1 MDDYAG
7 RVLADRYR
15 LPLDASAEEGAGP
28 VAAGR
33 AFDTYS
39 GQEVSLQRIPLP
51 DIVEGELPGEGPAA
65 GTGDPSGDPLVR
77 RALDA
82 ARAAAQVPDHPRLN
96 QVFDVFAEG
105 DALWIVSEYV
115 PGRALG
121 SLLAERPLNPYRAA
135 EVAADVLTA
144 LRALHAGGWVHRNIT
159 EHTVLLAEDGRVVL
173 AGLAAGAAQEALC
186 GYDPVPPRSAV
197 EDGAGPEGPRPRGV
211 IDASPYGGGWGSGAM
226 TTGPGRPTAA
236 GSGGH
241 TGTGTGPGGGAPAP
255 RAGGAPGAVP
265 PAFVN
270 RPATPAAPAL
280 AAGSTDPRA
289 ARAGAIAAYR
299 AGARAA
305 ARAQAEGG
313 PGAARPAPGQPAEPT
328 GATAPEPEAPGR
340 ISDPYGVR
348 ERQSATSPHEQPPRL
363 PADPRN
369 PRNPQ
374 TSQNPQASQL
384 PPAPW
389 HGAAPRTGNAPGA
402 APGAIP
408 GPAPEAVPPLPLPP
422 EYRRGPAM
430 GPSAPVPQR
439 LTPQP
444 RPHQA
449 PDGLSSNDPGALA
462 PYASAQSAAP
472 VPDPPTV
479 SSPAWDSPVSGYGPG
494 NAVEAERARQV
505 RMVVVGPVT
514 ERWAPE
520 QAGPVRGTWQLAAPV
535 GPATD
540 LWALGVLLFRAVQ
553 GHGPYPEE
561 STAELVH
568 MVCAEAPAFAEE
580 CGPLRPVVESLLRQD
595 PTERPDFEE
604 LRGWLRSLVRSAP
617 EPDAGAHLVP
627 APAFDPAALPIKRRR
642 GELVRRKRRPK
653 KAAKKAA
660 REAVAPAEPARPK
673 PVPPVPRSHR
683 RAREAEAADETTP
696 LYGLAAAYS
705 PPEPPGSA
713 RTASRGARGRG
724 AGRTRQTRPP
734 ARDNRR
740 PRAPR
745 SLGRTLLVAVFVL
758 VAGTI
763 VYAMVFL
770 PKADESDQ
778 ARTGTELSHAPG
790 SLEKPAP
797 TSAPPA
803 SSPAA
808 SPEEK
813 PKDEA
818 PEKEKKP
825 SGPKLPAGFVLYKD
839 PAGFQLAVPQGW
851 TRHARNPQGQVR
863 WTQGSYELIVVPGR
877 DSVTEF
883 GNDLLRYQRES
894 EPETRPFRESSWV
907 TSTGM
912 REIEEGGR
920 KMAEGQFTWPG
931 DDGDTFARNMVMA
944 VNGKYHVLQVRGL
957 DANRDDV
964 SRYYEQALA
973 TYQVK

>member
-28 VAAGR
+28 AAAGR

-51 DIVEGELPGEGPAA
+51 DVVEGELPGQDPASGA
-65 GTGDPSGDPLVR
+65 GDPSGDPVVR

-115 PGRALG
+115 PGRTLG

-211 IDASPYGGGWGSGAM
+211 IDASPYGGGWGSGGPAA
-226 TTGPGRPTAA
+226 GPGAPATA
-236 GSGGH
+236 GPGGYP
-241 TGTGTGPGGGAPAP
+241 GTGTGPGGGAPAP
-255 RAGGAPGAVP
+255 RAGGAPGSVP

-270 RPATPAAPAL
+270 RPAPTPPAL
-280 AAGSTDPRA
+280 AAGSADPRA

-313 PGAARPAPGQPAEPT
+313 PGAAKPAPGQSAEPT
-328 GATAPEPEAPGR
+328 GAPEPEAPGR

-348 ERQSATSPHEQPPRL
+348 ERQSATPREQPPAH
-363 PADPRN
+363 PDD
-369 PRNPQ
+369 
-374 TSQNPQASQL
+374 PQAPVAPQDPQL
-384 PPAPW
+384 PPAAW
-389 HGAAPRTGNAPGA
+389 HGAAPRTGNT
-402 APGAIP
+402 P

-439 LTPQP
+439 LAPQP
-444 RPHQA
+444 PAPRFPVPRQDQA
-449 PDGLSSNDPGALA
+449 PGGPQAPEAPEPRHPYDEAHAPAPAAPDAPDAPAPSAPGWD
-462 PYASAQSAAP
+462 AP
-472 VPDPPTV
+472 VP
-479 SSPAWDSPVSGYGPG
+479 GYGPG
-494 NAVEAERARQV
+494 NAVAAERARQV

-514 ERWAPE
+514 ERWSPE

-653 KAAKKAA
+653 KAAKKATKQ
-660 REAVAPAEPARPK
+660 AVAPAEPARPR

-683 RAREAEAADETTP
+683 RAREAEPAEETTP

-705 PPEPPGSA
+705 PPEAPGSA
-713 RTASRGARGRG
+713 RTASRGSRGRG
-724 AGRTRQTRPP
+724 AARTRDTRT
-734 ARDNRR
+734 AGRDNRR

-758 VAGTI
+758 LAGTI

-770 PKADESDQ
+770 PKADENDQ
-778 ARTGTELSHAPG
+778 ARTGSELSHAPG

-797 TSAPPA
+797 TTAAPA

-808 SPEEK
+808 QPEDK
-813 PKDEA
+813 PKEDQ

-839 PAGFQLAVPQGW
+839 PAGFQLAVPKGW
-851 TRHARNPQGQVR
+851 THHARNPQGQVR
-863 WTQGSYELIVVPGR
+863 WTHGSDELIVVPGR

-920 KMAEGQFTWPG
+920 RMAEGQFTWPG
-931 DDGDTFARNMVMA
+931 NDGDVFARNMVMA
-944 VNGKYHVLQVRGL
+944 VNGKYHVLQFRGL

>member
-1 MDDYAG
+1 MITVGGVVDDYAG

-15 LPLDASAEEGAGP
+15 LPLDASAEDGADP
-28 VAAGR
+28 AAAGR

-39 GQEVSLQRIPLP
+39 GQEVRLQRIPLP
-51 DIVEGELPGEGPAA
+51 DVVEGELPGHGPSA
-65 GTGDPSGDPLVR
+65 GPGDPSGDPVVR

-82 ARAAAQVPDHPRLN
+82 ARAAAQVPDHPRLD
-96 QVFDVFAEG
+96 QVFDVFAED

-115 PGRALG
+115 PGRTLG

-211 IDASPYGGGWGSGAM
+211 IDASPYGGGWGSGAA
-226 TTGPGRPTAA
+226 TGGPG
-236 GSGGH
+236 GY
-241 TGTGTGPGGGAPAP
+241 TGTGTGHRGGPPAP
-255 RAGGAPGAVP
+255 RTGGAPGSVP

-270 RPATPAAPAL
+270 RPATPQPPVPDAE
-280 AAGSTDPRA
+280 STDPRA

-313 PGAARPAPGQPAEPT
+313 PGAPKPVPGRPGESA
-328 GATAPEPEAPGR
+328 GAGVPEAPGR

-348 ERQSATSPHEQPPRL
+348 DRYSGPTDEQAPAL
-363 PADPRN
+363 PAGP
-369 PRNPQ
+369 
-374 TSQNPQASQL
+374 QNPEAPQNPHVPQGPQAPESSYL
-384 PPAPW
+384 PPANW
-389 HGAAPRTGNAPGA
+389 HGAAPRTGNAAGA
-402 APGAIP
+402 TSGS
-408 GPAPEAVPPLPLPP
+408 APEAVPPLPLPP
-422 EYRRGPAM
+422 EYRRGPAT
-430 GPSAPVPQR
+430 GPSAPEPQR
-439 LTPQP
+439 FAPRPSEPQ
-444 RPHQA
+444 PHQA
-449 PDGLSSNDPGALA
+449 PNIPQVPEPHDPAQPVAPASPSS
-462 PYASAQSAAP
+462 
-472 VPDPPTV
+472 
-479 SSPAWDSPVSGYGPG
+479 AWDAPLPEYGPG

-514 ERWAPE
+514 ERWSPE

-627 APAFDPAALPIKRRR
+627 APPFDPAALPIKRRR

-653 KAAKKAA
+653 KAARKDA
-660 REAVAPAEPARPK
+660 RKPAKEAVAPAEPARPR
-673 PVPPVPRSHR
+673 PTPPVPRSHR
-683 RAREAEAADETTP
+683 RAREPEPAEETTP

-705 PPEPPGSA
+705 PPEAPGSA
-713 RTASRGARGRG
+713 RTASRGARSRG
-724 AGRTRQTRPP
+724 AARSRSTRT
-734 ARDNRR
+734 ARDSRR

-745 SLGRTLLVAVFVL
+745 SLGRTLLAAVFVL
-758 VAGTI
+758 LAGTI

-770 PKADESDQ
+770 PKADKNDQ
-778 ARTGTELSHAPG
+778 ARSGTELSHAPG
-790 SLEKPAP
+790 SLERSAP
-797 TSAPPA
+797 TSAAPA

-808 SPEEK
+808 QPEEK
-813 PKDEA
+813 PKDEHSA
-818 PEKEKKP
+818 KEEKP

-839 PAGFQLAVPQGW
+839 PAGFQLAVPKGW

-863 WTQGSYELIVVPGR
+863 WTHGSYELIVVPGR

-907 TSTGM
+907 TSSGM

-920 KMAEGQFTWPG
+920 RMAEGQFTWPG
-931 DDGDTFARNMVMA
+931 NDGDVFARNMVMA
-944 VNGKYHVLQVRGL
+944 VNGKYHVLQIRGR
-957 DANRDDV
+957 DADRDDV
-964 SRYYEQALA
+964 SRYYDQALA